1 MLKNPTKPV
10 IFAVYFLMVV
20 LVTTLD
26 RWSKAAVET
35 GLALGQSIHIGSLF
49 YITLVHNRGGAFG
62 ILQGQKLI
70 FVIVGV
76 LVIGAILFYLY
87 RTKNISWWMLLG
99 LGAISAGAVG
109 NLYDRV
115 TLGYVIDFIDVHVWD
130 YVFNVADIAIDVG
143 FGAILIDMIL
153 AERNKKSEETSKSS
167 DNKI

>member
-10 IFAVYFLMVV
+10 IFAVYFLMVI

-35 GLALGQSIHIGSLF
+35 GLALGQSIHLGSLF

-62 ILQGQKLI
+62 ILQGQKLV

-76 LVIGAILFYLY
+76 LVIGAILYYLY

-99 LGAISAGAVG
+99 LGAISAGAIG

-130 YVFNVADIAIDVG
+130 YVFNVADIAIDIG

-153 AERNKKSEETSKSS
+153 AEKSKNKEAAESQ
-167 DNKI
+167 DNQA

>member
-1 MLKNPTKPV
+1 MFKNPTKPV

-62 ILQGQKLI
+62 ILQGQKLV

-99 LGAISAGAVG
+99 LGAISAGAIG

-130 YVFNVADIAIDVG
+130 YVFNVADIAINVG

-153 AERNKKSEETSKSS
+153 AERQKQQEIKQNSDSKT
-167 DNKI
+167 

>member
-1 MLKNPTKPV
+1 MV
-10 IFAVYFLMVV
+10 I
-20 LVTTLD
+20 LVMTLD
-26 RWSKAAVET
+26 RCSKAAVET

-70 FVIVGV
+70 FLIVGV
-76 LVIGAILFYLY
+76 FVIGAILFYLY

-99 LGAISAGAVG
+99 LGAISAGAIG

-143 FGAILIDMIL
+143 FGAIIVDMIL
-153 AERNKKSEETSKSS
+153 AERNKKEETADSQ
-167 DNKI
+167 DNQA

>member
-1 MLKNPTKPV
+1 MLKNLTKPV
-10 IFAVYFLMVV
+10 IFTVYCLMVI
-20 LVTTLD
+20 LVMTLD
-26 RWSKAAVET
+26 RCSKAAVET

-70 FVIVGV
+70 FLIVGV
-76 LVIGAILFYLY
+76 FVIGAILFYLY

-99 LGAISAGAVG
+99 LGAISAGAIG

-143 FGAILIDMIL
+143 FGAIIVDMIL
-153 AERNKKSEETSKSS
+153 AERNKKEETADSQ
-167 DNKI
+167 DNQA

>member
-10 IFAVYFLMVV
+10 IFAVYFLMVI

-26 RWSKAAVET
+26 RWSKTAIEASLT
-35 GLALGQSIHIGSLF
+35 LGQSIHIGSLF

-62 ILQGQKLI
+62 ILQGQKLV

-153 AERNKKSEETSKSS
+153 SERQKNKETAE
-167 DNKI
+167 KI